1 MILDRRALIGSG
13 LAASGL
19 VLTAMP
25 TIARAAPLPAVEG
38 DMTLG
43 SPKAKV
49 QVVEYASLSCTH
61 CAHWNNEVF
70 PTFKKQFIDTGKVRY
85 VFREF
90 LTPPA
95 QFAAAGYML
104 ARRVGPSRYFEVLD
118 TIFKQQDAIFQSE
131 DLWGGL
137 LKIGKSFGLTEAQ
150 FTTALQDKAALDAVN
165 ARVEKAAERDK
176 IQFTPTFF
184 VNGQRYEGGLPIET
198 LAGAIAKAAE
208 RDKIEVTPTFFINGE
223 RAEGGQSIEAL
234 TGAVDKASKTLP
246 KTAKG

>member
-1 MILDRRALIGSG
+1 MTFDRRALIGTG

-25 TIARAAPLPAVEG
+25 TIARAAPLPAAEG
-38 DMTLG
+38 DMALG

-70 PTFKKQFIDTGKVRY
+70 PAFKKQFIDTGKVRY
-85 VFREF
+85 IFREF
-90 LTPPA
+90 LTEPY
-95 QFAAAGYML
+95 QFAAAGYLL
-104 ARRVGPSRYFEVLD
+104 ARRVGPARYFEVLD
-118 TIFKQQDAIFQSE
+118 TIFHQQEEIYKSE

-137 LKIGKSFGLTEAQ
+137 LKIGKGFGLTEAQ
-150 FTTALQDKAALDAVN
+150 FTAALNDKAALDAVN

-176 IQFTPTFF
+176 I
-184 VNGQRYEGGLPIET
+184 
-198 LAGAIAKAAE
+198 
-208 RDKIEVTPTFFINGE
+208 DSTPTFFINGE
-223 RAEGGQSIEAL
+223 RLVGGQPIEVFA
-234 TGAVDKASKTLP
+234 AAIAKAA